1 MMKKKKINFF
11 SKAIIYIVILAV
23 VFTVAVFGTKYYFY
37 DSDYSVKKTDL
48 AAISIDGIKL
58 GMNINEVDLSK
69 YTSVEEI
76 INKCN
81 YNFKELSIKTDSK
94 GNITYIIADFKKVEL
109 DIGKEL
115 SKKISKVNSIWDNL
129 GDNYKTEIYKPEENN
144 YWKITR
150 YVDTDNS
157 IYLGIVFSRYNNEIS
172 KLILSNERIKD

>member
-1 MMKKKKINFF
+1 ME
-11 SKAIIYIVILAV
+11 ILV
-23 VFTVAVFGTKYYFY
+23 LGGTGAMGVPL
-37 DSDYSVKKTDL
+37 VKLL
-48 AAISIDGIKL
+48 AKDNKL
-58 GMNINEVDLSK
+58 FVTTRSQ
-69 YTSVEEI
+69 
-76 INKCN
+76 
-81 YNFKELSIKTDSK
+81 KENK